1 MRLVKGTQVPL
12 SIQIMIK
19 VKMHCTEDQGLPVG
33 PSLGNVKQCNSSLVE
48 SHEPNLGMIGNVVM
62 DKQQSGILYPPLLTS
77 LLIHSWITPSTDLS
91 LVGVALTVSKLDR
104 RPELYSARWKF
115 SSCKNLT

>member
-1 MRLVKGTQVPL
+1 M
-12 SIQIMIK
+12 
-19 VKMHCTEDQGLPVG
+19 
-33 PSLGNVKQCNSSLVE
+33 KQCNSSLVE
-48 SHEPNLGMIGNVVM
+48 SHEPNLGKIGN
-62 DKQQSGILYPPLLTS
+62 ILLENNILESYIISPLFTS

-115 SSCKNLT
+115 SSCKHLT